1 MNETAEISRQEAK
14 KMEMLL
20 FLSLRA
26 TMHTTISSLKESL
39 VLWAAD
45 LKLGIE
51 VTSMT

>member
-20 FLSLRA
+20 FLRA

-45 LKLGIE
+45 QKKGIE
-51 VTSMT
+51 VMSMT

>member
-14 KMEMLL
+14 KML
-20 FLSLRA
+20 FLRA

-45 LKLGIE
+45 QKKGIE
-51 VTSMT
+51 VMSMT